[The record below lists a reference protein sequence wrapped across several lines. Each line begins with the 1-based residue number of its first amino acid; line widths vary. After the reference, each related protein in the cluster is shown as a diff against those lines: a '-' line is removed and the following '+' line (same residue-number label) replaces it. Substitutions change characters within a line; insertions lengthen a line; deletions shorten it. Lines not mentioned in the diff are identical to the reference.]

1 MQSRLIRVFIL
12 AATGGFW
19 LILGSAGAE
28 MYKWTDA
35 DGKVHFSDQP
45 PPANIKN
52 LTTIKRG
59 NPAGKPLPAASESN
73 SDSANPD
80 PVAEKAKAA
89 APKTYVE
96 KDMEFKKRQVE
107 KAERE
112 AAEKK
117 KTDEAAEKQRNCDQ
131 SRARLKSLQAGG
143 RVARANAQGET
154 EYLNDAQIAQEIE
167 RGKKSVD
174 DWCK

>member
-1 MQSRLIRVFIL
+1 MQSRLIKVLIL

-19 LILGSAGAE
+19 LIPGPAGAE

-45 PPANIKN
+45 PPSNIKN

-59 NPAGKPLPAASESN
+59 KPAGTPPPAASESD
-73 SDSANPD
+73 SDSVNPD
-80 PVAEKAKAA
+80 PAVEKTKAA

-117 KTDEAAEKQRNCDQ
+117 KTDEAAEKKRNCDQ
-131 SRARLKSLQAGG
+131 SRAQLKSLQAGG
-143 RVARANAQGET
+143 RVARANAQGER
-154 EYLNDAQIAQEIE
+154 EYLSEAQVAQEIE
-167 RGKKSVD
+167 HGKKSVD